1 MYVSMYG
8 DATYQITRTDGMSF
22 ADEPKSVTYEVD
34 GGIAAGKTH
43 EEIADQVNAI
53 KAAST
58 TEDDAPAT
66 PEVTAAG
73 EDATD
78 GATAPADAPADPAAP
93 EAPTANGAATN
104 VATGTLMGIITGT
117 LML

>member
-8 DATYQITRTDGMSF
+8 DATYQITRTDGMTF

-43 EEIADQVNAI
+43 DEIAAQVDAI
-53 KAAST
+53 KAASAT
-58 TEDDAPAT
+58 PEEEAAAPAEPAAPAT
-66 PEVTAAG
+66 PV
-73 EDATD
+73 
-78 GATAPADAPADPAAP
+78 AAP
-93 EAPTANGAATN
+93 EPAEPATPAANGAATS